1 MKIEALKQLHIIPRT
16 PSPSRSLSPED
27 EEENDEV
34 DAESNAAGLTL
45 AEQRQLKALMAK
57 MNKGRRGGSAAA
69 GGSKRIATRI
79 KKEHVESRGLGGRA
93 PKRARKEA
101 PMMIDLTGDD
111 DEDVEVEDENELFV
125 S

>member
-1 MKIEALKQLHIIPRT
+1 MEKESLKQLHIIPRT
-16 PSPSRSLSPED
+16 PSPSPPPSRSSSPG
-27 EEENDEV
+27 
-34 DAESNAAGLTL
+34 AEADKEGNAAGLTQ
-45 AEQRQLKALMAK
+45 AEQRLLEALIAK
-57 MNKGRRGGSAAA
+57 QNKGRKESSAAAA
-69 GGSKRIATRI
+69 GGSKRKATRI

-93 PKRARKEA
+93 AKRARKEA